1 MQLYTSPGPCPACH
15 QPADLMGDH
24 ALACPRYSDRIVR
37 HNQLRDLL
45 YETAASAALG
55 PVREGCFLLP
65 GTAAKPADV
74 LLPRW
79 SDGKDRALD
88 VTVTSPLCQT
98 NVARAAAEAG
108 SALKSAFERKVQ
120 GAAAAC
126 YEQGITFSPI
136 AAETLVG
143 GGLHRVAVV
152 QLKRLASALARQS
165 GEDEGIATRQLFQ
178 RFSLCLMQGNAQMQ
192 VSRSPNGDMLRPEI
206 ARTE

>member
-1 MQLYTSPGPCPACH
+1 MTFIYPW
-15 QPADLMGDH
+15 
-24 ALACPRYSDRIVR
+24 YSDRIVR

-126 YEQGITFSPI
+126 YEQGITFLPI
-136 AAETLVG
+136 AAETL
-143 GGLHRVAVV
+143 GGLHRVAVI

-165 GEDEGIATRQLFQ
+165 GEDEGIATRHLFQ

-192 VSRSPNGDMLRPEI
+192 VSRSPDGDMLRPEI
-206 ARTE
+206 AGTE